1 MKISDT
7 ISWRFRKENSVEDLK
22 NDQTR
27 LLKKSTLKNGFL
39 LNEKDVKVVS

>member
-1 MKISDT
+1 MEIPK
-7 ISWRFRKENSVEDLK
+7 RKLSRGLK

-27 LLKKSTLKNGFL
+27 LLEKSTLIERKKLL

>member
-1 MKISDT
+1 MEIPK
-7 ISWRFRKENSVEDLK
+7 RKLSRGLK

-27 LLKKSTLKNGFL
+27 LLEKSTLKNGFL